1 VKKKLT
7 RTGNSVALVLDKDLL
22 AAAGI
27 DAGTIVEVSTDGEVI
42 IISRVRAARRTD
54 RLKRVVARAHDR
66 YAGAFRR
73 LAE

>member
-1 VKKKLT
+1 MKKKLT

-27 DAGTIVEVSTDGEVI
+27 DAGTVVEVSTDGEVI
-42 IISRVRAARRTD
+42 VISPVRAARRTD
-54 RLKRVVARAHDR
+54 RLKRVMARAHDR